1 MSGGMTGNSLLLD
14 TNIVLYFLSGDKTL
28 LPLFEEKEL
37 TISVITE
44 PELLGYDQLNDEDIT
59 TIEQFLRQ
67 CMVIN
72 LNDDI
77 KKKTIYMRRT
87 YNIKLPDAIILST
100 ALSLNIPLIS
110 ADKTFGKIKEG
121 QIILYEN

>member
-1 MSGGMTGNSLLLD
+1 MTGNSLLLD

-44 PELLGYDQLNDEDIT
+44 LELLGYDQLNDEDIT